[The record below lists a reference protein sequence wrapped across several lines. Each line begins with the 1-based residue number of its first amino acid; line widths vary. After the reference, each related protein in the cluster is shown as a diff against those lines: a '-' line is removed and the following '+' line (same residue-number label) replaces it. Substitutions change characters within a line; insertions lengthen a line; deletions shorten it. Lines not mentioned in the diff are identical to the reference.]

1 KFYKI
6 NKKKIIFIPNGVDK
20 TFYCESKK
28 NFKNKKLNIVFYNG
42 FDNEIDRGLNN
53 ILQALNELT
62 NIEFTLFI
70 IGNNLDDFG
79 KIYNYEIRNFKPM
92 NEIKLIEFLRDK
104 HIFLKSTTYDSFPIM
119 VLECMAAGLIVII
132 SNKVGITSYIKNG
145 KNGFVY
151 SNLSEVKKIIENIYN
166 RNINLSLISDNA
178 KAICIELNWESI
190 GEQYLNLYKVLNRK
204 SN

>member
-1 KFYKI
+1 FYKI

-28 NFKNKKLNIVFYNG
+28 NFNTKKLNIVFYNG
-42 FDNEIDRGLNN
+42 FDNEIDRGLKN
-53 ILQALNELT
+53 ILKVLNELA
-62 NIEFTLFI
+62 NIEFTLFV

-79 KIYNYEIRNFKPM
+79 KFNNYEIRNVETM
-92 NEIKLIEFLRDK
+92 NEIELIEFLKDK

-151 SNLSEVKKIIENIYN
+151 SNLSEVKGIMENIYN
-166 RNINLSLISDNA
+166 NNINLSLISDNA
-178 KAICIELNWESI
+178 KAICIELNWKAISI
-190 GEQYLNLYKVLNRK
+190 NYIKLYQDLTNEI
-204 SN
+204 